1 MSDSFLTPDA
11 VPTDQLGLAYPQ
23 SLSDKYLPKRVSDFI
38 GLQAAKRA
46 LAKFVANPYPSAWLF
61 VGPPGTGKTS
71 MALAM
76 ANEIPAEVRHV
87 PSRECDLA
95 QVENIAYHCHF
106 MPWTGTKMHLVL
118 VDEANE
124 MTPPAQDAFLSK
136 LDATAFPPNTV
147 FVFTSNSTHRLA
159 ERFMSRCRV
168 VDFAGAPNDIE
179 IAEFLKRVW
188 GLEHGE
194 NPAPNFTAIARKCE
208 GNIRS
213 ALMELELAL
222 LGLGDHVADS
232 QPAPLP
238 ASRGDF
244 AGLKSDTVAQ
254 LLSTMAAT
262 IGLRAASTALQ
273 NAIRDCGQRLKVD
286 GKVGVYTTSAA
297 NRIPD
302 SDLLGAVQRRIES
315 IGCGA

>member
-1 MSDSFLTPDA
+1 MSDSFLTPDTIPA
-11 VPTDQLGLAYPQ
+11 DQFSLAYPQ
-23 SLSDKYLPKRVSDFI
+23 SLSDKYLPKHVSDFI

-76 ANEIPAEVRHV
+76 ANDIPAEVRHV

-168 VDFAGAPNDIE
+168 VKFDGAQSEAE
-179 IAEFLKRVW
+179 ITAFLKRVW

-194 NPAPNFTAIARKCE
+194 GTADFAAIARKSE
-208 GNIRS
+208 GNIRG

-222 LGLGDHVADS
+222 LGLGDHLAALEPPS
-232 QPAPLP
+232 EP
-238 ASRGDF
+238 ASRGEF
-244 AGLKSDTVAQ
+244 AGLKAYAVAD
-254 LLSTMAAT
+254 LLATMATT
-262 IGLRAASTALQ
+262 IGVPAASIALQ
-273 NAIRDCGQRLKVD
+273 HAIRDCGQRLKVD
-286 GKVGVYTTSAA
+286 GKVGVYTLATA

-302 SDLLGAVQRRIES
+302 SDLLNAVQSRIES
-315 IGCGA
+315 IGRTA